1 VVEVRNA
8 HGYVDPKFIEW
19 LIADR
24 PALAAVTAMMET
36 TSDTDIPPSPVQ
48 QHVDAIVDDIS
59 AGRLNPIQTG
69 NVKRALE
76 NAAVTRQ
83 IHRKPVPW

>member
-1 VVEVRNA
+1 MSA
-8 HGYVDPKFIEW
+8 
-19 LIADR
+19 
-24 PALAAVTAMMET
+24 T

-76 NAAVTRQ
+76 NAAVTRNMQ
-83 IHRKPVPW
+83 RRL